1 MMEQSELEKQARLDF
16 GSHVVDMVIELV
28 EVEDADGAWSL
39 FQDMGM
45 FEHAECVEFLYFK

>member
-1 MMEQSELEKQARLDF
+1 MEQSELEKQARLDF